1 MGMGKPGS
9 YGYDSASNKT
19 DRKRPGALRT
29 LRVKPSPL
37 ELYWVARGQACWRW
51 GESAAS
57 GSSRRT
63 RRWEQRLANSD
74 SNHFPWDWHRYKDGK
89 TDWPALQHQ
98 GRPIRQA
105 FEATLQQVVEL
116 PGHQ

>member
-1 MGMGKPGS
+1 
-9 YGYDSASNKT
+9 
-19 DRKRPGALRT
+19 

-37 ELYWVARGQACWRW
+37 KLYRLALEKACGRS
-51 GESAAS
+51 GERAAS

-63 RRWEQRLANSD
+63 SSWEKRLANSARND
-74 SNHFPWDWHRYKDGK
+74 SPWDWHFYKDG
-89 TDWPALQHQ
+89 TIDWPALQHH

-105 FEATLQQVVEL
+105 FKATLQQVVEL